1 MDFSAAAASC
11 TSASAHSMQNDNN
24 VLIASGIG
32 KTVKSGAGELVILRD
47 IDLAV
52 TPGEAVAVVGASGS
66 GKSTLLALLAGL
78 DTPTSGSVRL
88 DGVDLFTLDED
99 RRAELRGRVL
109 GFVFQSFQ
117 LLPALTAVEN
127 VALPLELSGAE
138 DAEAKAA
145 AMLARVGL
153 GERLHHYP
161 KHLSGGEQQRVALAR
176 AFVVR
181 PKLLL
186 ADEPTGSLDAESGA
200 AVISLLFQ
208 LNREYGTTL
217 VLVTHDE
224 ALAARCARVVRL
236 VAGRVVQ

>member
-1 MDFSAAAASC
+1 MPYAADRLSPNTRMDFSAAAASG
-11 TSASAHSMQNDNN
+11 THANAHSMQKDNK

-161 KHLSGGEQQRVALAR
+161 
-176 AFVVR
+176 
-181 PKLLL
+181 
-186 ADEPTGSLDAESGA
+186 
-200 AVISLLFQ
+200 
-208 LNREYGTTL
+208 
-217 VLVTHDE
+217 
-224 ALAARCARVVRL
+224 
-236 VAGRVVQ
+236 